1 MTRHFPHLVNT
12 CDWLS
17 RGGNL
22 PQPIGS
28 TTQIWVMTRHQ
39 CRISTFFPK
48 TSFRGE
54 IGGGGARIGSF
65 TKCRLFSQATYL
77 APRFSH
83 PIYLVEPL
91 TRVMEG
97 KTATNFLK
105 GFTAFANLGLKAKIT
120 IHMHGTSSLSQKL
133 LFTEEL

>member
-22 PQPIGS
+22 PQPIRS

-54 IGGGGARIGSF
+54 IRGGGEARIGSF

-77 APRFSH
+77 APRFSQ
-83 PIYLVEPL
+83 PIYLSCGTPDQGDGGENSN
-91 TRVMEG
+91 
-97 KTATNFLK
+97 KFFK
-105 GFTAFANLGLKAKIT
+105 GFHCFCKLGLKSKDHYSYARHFIIVPKT
-120 IHMHGTSSLSQKL
+120 
-133 LFTEEL
+133 FVY